1 MQEDEKRA
9 YVKSQYTFDRVYSAE
24 DNNELLYK
32 ESIEK
37 EMENAMNGYNTSIM
51 LYGVTGSGKTHTV
64 FGNLGY
70 RDMNSSSSENGVIY
84 YCFEYLMKLQ
94 GIECAMTYVEIY
106 NEQVKDLLGT
116 DDNLPVNENAKGEVV
131 VQGVSQEPISSFEHM
146 IELVR
151 AGNQRRKMAKTNAN
165 AFSSRSH
172 AILQLYVKSKQGR
185 TVLSSKIS
193 FIDLAGSERV
203 DLTQNKGKLIVTKG
217 SGWPRVAT

>member
-1 MQEDEKRA
+1 M
-9 YVKSQYTFDRVYSAE
+9 YSSE
-24 DNNELLYK
+24 ENNEQLYK

-37 EMENAMNGYNTSIM
+37 EMENAMNGFNTSIM

-70 RDMNSSSSENGVIY
+70 RDIQNASSNENGIIY
-84 YCFEYLMKLQ
+84 YCFEYLSKLQ
-94 GIECAMTYVEIY
+94 GIECRMSYIEIY

-116 DDNLPVNENAKGEVV
+116 DDNLAVNETARGEVV
-131 VQGVSQEPISSFEHM
+131 IQGVIQEEISSFEQM
-146 IELVR
+146 IALVR
-151 AGNQRRKMAKTNAN
+151 SGNQRRKMAKTNAN

-172 AILQLYVKSKQGR
+172 AILQLYIKSKQGR

-203 DLTQNKGKLIVTKG
+203 DLTQNKGRLSSSRHPT
-217 SGWPRVAT
+217 R